1 MTSPIIALRFLN
13 PARVIKMLA
22 VCFWL
27 GVLFTGDAFGGD
39 SPIRVLFFSKSAGYE
54 HDVVYRH
61 TAWPSFAETAM
72 FKLGKENH
80 IVVTFSKDGSIFTPQ
95 NIAKYD
101 AFVFYTSGEL
111 IKDQRN
117 GWGDNYEMMTVP
129 GRNALLQAIRNGKGF
144 VGLHSAIDTLSEAAR
159 PDDDYP
165 ALLGADY
172 IGHNELQ
179 VGHLIQ
185 VDKNF
190 PGMEGV
196 PPHYQ
201 PFDQWYALKNFRPD
215 LHVIMALN
223 CSQMTGS
230 LYERPNYPI
239 AWARMEGK
247 GRVFYTSMGHTRA
260 VWEDPVFQQM
270 ILAAVRWAAGQA
282 DADITPNLGKVTPH
296 ANKIPARA
304 GSSSHAMAP

>member
-1 MTSPIIALRFLN
+1 MTSPMIALRFFN
-13 PARVIKMLA
+13 PAGVLKMLS

-27 GVLFTGDAFGGD
+27 GVLLTGDAFGAD
-39 SPIRVLFFSKSAGYE
+39 SPIQVLFFSKSAGYE
-54 HDVVYRH
+54 HDVLYRH
-61 TAWPSFAETAM
+61 TAWPSFAETEM

-80 IVVTFSKDGSIFTPQ
+80 IVFTFSKDGSILTPQ

-101 AFVFYTSGEL
+101 VFIFYSSGDL
-111 IKDQRN
+111 IEDQRN

-144 VGLHSAIDTLSEAAR
+144 VGLHSAIDTFSEAAR

-179 VGHLIQ
+179 AGHLIQ

-196 PPHYQ
+196 PAEYQ

-215 LHVIMALN
+215 LHVVMALN

-230 LYERPNYPI
+230 LYDRPNYPI

-270 ILAAVRWAAGQA
+270 ILAAVRWAAGQV

-304 GSSSHAMAP
+304 GRSAHAMAP